1 VKLAQPQNRTKTGQ
15 FQKGKS
21 GNPGGRPK
29 KGIAIIDKFRDNP
42 DAPKVIEKIF
52 SIAKSLGTKEEH
64 KEAMSCAKIIAD
76 KLIPTLKAQEV
87 KMETGNDVGFVFMP
101 NQKESEKE

>member
-1 VKLAQPQNRTKTGQ
+1 MKITSPQNRKLTGQ

-42 DAPKVIEKIF
+42 SATKVIDKIF
-52 SIAKSLGTKEEH
+52 KIAQTLGEKKEH

-87 KMETGNDVGFVFMP
+87 KMETGTDVGFVFMP
-101 NQKESEKE
+101 NQEESDKE

>member
-1 VKLAQPQNRTKTGQ
+1 MKIAEPQNRKNTGQ

-29 KGIAIIDKFRDNP
+29 KGNTIIEKFRDNP
-42 DAPKVIEKIF
+42 NAEKVIENIFKI
-52 SIAKSLGTKEEH
+52 ANTLGTKQEH
-64 KEAMSCAKIIAD
+64 KDAIGCTKIIAD
-76 KLIPTLKAQEV
+76 KLIPTLKAQEI
-87 KMETGNDVGFVFMP
+87 KMGTDDDVGFVMMP